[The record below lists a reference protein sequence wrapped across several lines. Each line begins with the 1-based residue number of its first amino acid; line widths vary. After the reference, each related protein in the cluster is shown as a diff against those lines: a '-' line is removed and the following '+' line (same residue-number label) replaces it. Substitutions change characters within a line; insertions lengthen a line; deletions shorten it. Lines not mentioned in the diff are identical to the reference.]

1 MANLRKK
8 AFKSGIEYLLDVI
21 ERQGKKG
28 KRPKFSVPIKE
39 LERADEIDHTISRFD
54 KEPSEYFGYHPT
66 LNPQF
71 RDVQEP
77 HTKRTIAPPR
87 QKEHNIGDFLHLL
100 RQQTNR
106 DKELYHNMLE
116 SVLDEEYN
124 QIRPSLSRLH
134 PLTKADLYEFDDD
147 TMKELDERGELGI
160 QTLIEQLKRGEF
172 RRTLSDPQWYDPEFS
187 KDEIESHEPTVQSM
201 LEKLLEQ
208 KSREK

>member
-21 ERQGKKG
+21 ESQSKKG

-39 LERADEIDHTISRFD
+39 LERADEIDRMAYNVDD
-54 KEPSEYFGYHPT
+54 KPSEHYGYHPT

-71 RDVQEP
+71 RDVHEP
-77 HTKRTIAPPR
+77 HTKRTIAPAS
-87 QKEHNIGDFLHLL
+87 KEHNIFGFLHSL
-100 RQQTNR
+100 REQTNR

-116 SVLDEEYN
+116 SVLDEEYKRLDRRVYR
-124 QIRPSLSRLH
+124 RPR
-134 PLTKADLYEFDDD
+134 FDDD
-147 TMKELDERGELGI
+147 TMEELDERGELGI

-172 RRTLSDPQWYDPEFS
+172 RRTLSDPQWDDPEFS
-187 KDEIESHEPTVQSM
+187 KDEIESHEPTIQSM
-201 LEKLLEQ
+201 LEKLLER